1 MVPSISN
8 HISSVSFYVGQ
19 FALRTIDSCKFLFL
33 FISFFSSTLTITI
46 LRDLQIP
53 FPVVV
58 LAGVPGDAVHLPDRL
73 VGSHGVGG

>member
-1 MVPSISN
+1 MSGNSL
-8 HISSVSFYVGQ
+8 SVQFTAVNLYFYSF
-19 FALRTIDSCKFLFL
+19 
-33 FISFFSSTLTITI
+33 SFFSSTLTITM